1 MILSGHFQDQNV
13 RLLKHLTHD
22 AGAQLPTLGLSSTLG
37 NLGPG
42 REQRVVVFSEGEQ
55 VPCRSSLTPQ
65 EALCLLRPAG
75 FGTAS
80 PGLVPGTGGG
90 RIEPSWSGS
99 DPSWR
104 KDAEPQQT
112 CCCWVLHRR
121 VALLTPPTKN
131 IFPTFAV
138 KVLDGHSSFPAV
150 ILSLSYLLLPPT
162 PKKATPL

>member
-1 MILSGHFQDQNV
+1 MM
-13 RLLKHLTHD
+13 
-22 AGAQLPTLGLSSTLG
+22 TLGLSSTLG

-42 REQRVVVFSEGEQ
+42 REQRVVVLSEGEQ

-65 EALCLLRPAG
+65 EAPCLLRPAG
-75 FGTAS
+75 FGAAS
-80 PGLVPGTGGG
+80 LGLIPGTRGGSV
-90 RIEPSWSGS
+90 EPSWSGS

-104 KDAEPQQT
+104 KDAEQPQT
-112 CCCWVLHRR
+112 CCWVLHRR

-131 IFPTFAV
+131 VFPTFAV

-162 PKKATPL
+162 PNKATSP